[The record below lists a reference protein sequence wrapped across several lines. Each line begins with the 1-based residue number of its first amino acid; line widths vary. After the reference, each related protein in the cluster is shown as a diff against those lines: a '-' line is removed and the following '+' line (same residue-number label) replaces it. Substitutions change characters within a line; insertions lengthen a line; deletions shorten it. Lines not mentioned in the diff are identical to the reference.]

1 MLASSGGRHQPWQT
15 HCRNSP
21 RTPIAETGCRRSPIV
36 GWQCYFQIHQRSET
50 LQRWRRSST
59 RTPPLPRRLQTSCL
73 VEGRLPLLHAD
84 RSERERERER
94 EKQGWA
100 VDLHNSNNSA
110 RGLVRRMAPGEF
122 STLEKQER
130 DKKKKSDNK
139 TLECSSTS
147 AMGCYGAVCS
157 LSPAAISLFPSV
169 LPFSRRAWARPIR
182 TLPLLAASDE
192 AGPCT
197 CGIGAGAQYI

>member
-1 MLASSGGRHQPWQT
+1 MPAEPHSGLAMLFPDPSKE
-15 HCRNSP
+15 RNSP
-21 RTPIAETGCRRSPIV
+21 AVAAIKHENATTATAPANFMLGGGTAPFIAR
-36 GWQCYFQIHQRSET
+36 
-50 LQRWRRSST
+50 
-59 RTPPLPRRLQTSCL
+59 
-73 VEGRLPLLHAD
+73 
-84 RSERERERER
+84 RSEREGEGERER
-94 EKQGWA
+94 ETGLGGRSAQLKQQREGIGEA
-100 VDLHNSNNSA
+100 DGS
-110 RGLVRRMAPGEF
+110 RGIFNVGKTREG
-122 STLEKQER
+122 Q
-130 DKKKKSDNK
+130 KKKSDNK